1 MAMIVVIGSFRVP
14 PSMVD
19 MVESAMEPMI
29 AASRA
34 EEGCIEYAYALDVLD
49 EGLVRVSEKWRD
61 RAALE
66 AHFRTAHIAE
76 WRAQVSALAM
86 TERELIAYEVDEGFY
101 I

>member
-1 MAMIVVIGSFRVP
+1 MIVVIGSFRIP
-14 PSMVD
+14 PTMIDTVRP
-19 MVESAMEPMI
+19 AMELMI
-29 AASRA
+29 AASRQ
-34 EEGCIEYAYALDVLD
+34 EEGCIEYSYAIDVLD

-76 WRAQVSALAM
+76 WRAQASALAIS
-86 TERELIAYEVDEGFY
+86 ERDLIAHETDDGFH

>member
-1 MAMIVVIGSFRVP
+1 MIIVVGSFRIP
-14 PSMVD
+14 PSMIEVVRPV
-19 MVESAMEPMI
+19 MEAMI
-29 AASRA
+29 TASRA

-61 RAALE
+61 REALE

-76 WRAQVSALAM
+76 WRAQVSALAIS
-86 TERELIAYEVDEGFY
+86 ERDLTAHETDEGFY